1 MNCPFKQNKAA
12 LLGNVL
18 FTAFFF
24 FFFKGTTEEQSKS
37 LLLSGHRE
45 GTLA

>member
-12 LLGNVL
+12 LLGNIL
-18 FTAFFF
+18 FIDFFF
-24 FFFKGTTEEQSKS
+24 FLKGTIEEQSKS

>member
-24 FFFKGTTEEQSKS
+24 FFKGTTEEQSKS
-37 LLLSGHRE
+37 LLLSRHRE
-45 GTLA
+45 GP

>member
-12 LLGNVL
+12 LLGNIL

-24 FFFKGTTEEQSKS
+24 FRGTIEEQLKS
-37 LLLSGHRE
+37 LLPSGHRE